1 MTAVTPCVPGVRPV
15 TASAL
20 VPALGWCSVW
30 GELAHGEAPD
40 PGTIERTNTG
50 EDIMIALFQ
59 TTRTARATLAF
70 FLVLAAAALPASLLA
85 SGGPAKPA
93 FPVAGSAVR
102 PVVLAHPAPPAAIGV
117 HPGAE
122 RRALLERIGATA
134 DVRELLDIE
143 RRLSDIETHS
153 GR

>member
-1 MTAVTPCVPGVRPV
+1 
-15 TASAL
+15 
-20 VPALGWCSVW
+20 
-30 GELAHGEAPD
+30 
-40 PGTIERTNTG
+40 
-50 EDIMIALFQ
+50 MIALFQ

-102 PVVLAHPAPPAAIGV
+102 PVVLAHPVPPAAIGVHPGV

>member
-1 MTAVTPCVPGVRPV
+1 
-15 TASAL
+15 
-20 VPALGWCSVW
+20 
-30 GELAHGEAPD
+30 
-40 PGTIERTNTG
+40 
-50 EDIMIALFQ
+50 MIALFQ